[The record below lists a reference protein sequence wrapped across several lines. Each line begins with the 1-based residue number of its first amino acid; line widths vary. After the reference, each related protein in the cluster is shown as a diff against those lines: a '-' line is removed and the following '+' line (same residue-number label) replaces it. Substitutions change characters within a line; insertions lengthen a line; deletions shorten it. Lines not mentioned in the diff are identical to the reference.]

1 MGIMRIGH
9 VALRVLDMERAL
21 HHYTKVLGMLESHV
35 DERGTVYLKGWDEWD
50 LYSLSL
56 TQSDRSGVE
65 HIAYKVESEADLAV
79 LAARVEAYGIR
90 VAEHPAGHLE
100 RCGRSISFAL
110 PSSHV
115 MYLYAEKAFSGKSV
129 GTVNP
134 EPWPD
139 GLHGAAVHWLDHV
152 MLMCPVDPESGVN
165 TVEENVR
172 FLRGALDFHLA
183 EQVLAGPDYSVQAA
197 VWLFRGCKPHDL
209 AMAGGPVAGLHH
221 VAFYLDSWHDVLH
234 AADVL
239 GKHKVKIDV
248 TPQRHGITRGQTT
261 YFFDPSGNRN
271 EMFAGLGYYA
281 QPDMPPITWHAEDL
295 WRGIF
300 YHQGEPR
307 PDFIEVYT

>member
-1 MGIMRIGH
+1 MGVMRIGH
-9 VALRVLDMERAL
+9 VALRVLDLDRAL
-21 HHYTKVLGMLESHV
+21 HHYVTVLGLQKSHV
-35 DERGTVYLKGWDEWD
+35 DARGTVYLKGWDEWD
-50 LYSLSL
+50 LYSVSL
-56 TQSDRSGVE
+56 TQADRSGVE
-65 HIAYKVESEADLAV
+65 HIAYKVEKDADLDT
-79 LAARVEAYGIR
+79 LAARVEAAGAR
-90 VAEHPAGHLE
+90 VTVHAAGHLE
-100 RCGRSISFAL
+100 RCGRAIGFTL
-110 PSSHV
+110 PSGHL
-115 MYLYAEKAFSGKSV
+115 MYLYADKEFRGKGV
-129 GTVNP
+129 GTLNP

-139 GLHGAAVHWLDHV
+139 GLDGAAVHWLDHV
-152 MLMCPVDPESGVN
+152 MLMCPVDSEAGIN
-165 TVEENVR
+165 TVEANVR
-172 FLRGALDFHLA
+172 FLGEALDFHLA
-183 EQVLAGPDYSVQAA
+183 EQVLAGPDHSVQAA
-197 VWLFRGCKPHDL
+197 AWLFRGCKPHDL

-221 VAFYLDSWHDVLH
+221 VAFYLDNWHDVLR

-281 QPDMPPITWHAEDL
+281 QPDMPPITWHAEEI

>member
-1 MGIMRIGH
+1 MGVMRIGH
-9 VALRVLDMERAL
+9 VALRVLDLDRAL
-21 HHYTKVLGMLESHV
+21 HHYETVLGLQKSHV
-35 DERGTVYLKGWDEWD
+35 DARGTVYLKGWDEWD
-50 LYSLSL
+50 LYSVSL
-56 TQSDRSGVE
+56 TQADRSGVE
-65 HIAYKVESEADLAV
+65 HIAYKVEKDADLDT
-79 LAARVEAYGIR
+79 LAARVEAAGAR
-90 VAEHPAGHLE
+90 VTVHAAGHLE
-100 RCGRSISFAL
+100 RCGRAIGFTL
-110 PSSHV
+110 PSGHL
-115 MYLYAEKAFSGKSV
+115 MYLYADKEFRGKSV
-129 GTVNP
+129 GTLNP

-139 GLHGAAVHWLDHV
+139 GLDGAAVHWLDHV
-152 MLMCPVDPESGVN
+152 MLMCPVDPEAGIN
-165 TVEENVR
+165 TVEANVR
-172 FLRGALDFHLA
+172 FLGEALDFHLA
-183 EQVLAGPDYSVQAA
+183 EQVLAGPDHSVQAA
-197 VWLFRGCKPHDL
+197 AWLFRGCKPHDL

-221 VAFYLDSWHDVLH
+221 VAFYLDSWHDVLR

-281 QPDMPPITWHAEDL
+281 QPDMPPITWHAEEI

>member
-9 VALRVLDMERAL
+9 VALRVLDLEQAI
-21 HHYTKVLGMLESHV
+21 HHYVNVLGLIKSHV
-35 DERGTVYLKGWDEWD
+35 DEQGRVYLKGWDEWD
-50 LYSLSL
+50 LYSLTL
-56 TQSDRSGVE
+56 TEADRSGVD
-65 HIAYKVESEADLAV
+65 HIAYKVEHEADLQA
-79 LAARVEAYGIR
+79 LASRVEAYGIS
-90 VAEHPAGHLE
+90 VEDHAVGHLT
-100 RCGRSISFAL
+100 RCGRSVSFAL
-110 PSSHV
+110 PSGHM
-115 MYLYAEKAFSGKSV
+115 MYLYAEKECRGKSV
-129 GTVNP
+129 GTLNP

-139 GLHGAAVHWLDHV
+139 GLEGAKVHWLDHV
-152 MLMCPVDPESGVN
+152 MLMCPVDPAAGIN
-165 TVEENVR
+165 TVEANVR
-172 FLRGALDFHLA
+172 FLKEALDFYLA
-183 EQVLAGPDYSVQAA
+183 EQVLAGPDYSMQAA
-197 VWLFRGCKPHDL
+197 AWLFRGCKPHDL

-239 GKHKVKIDV
+239 GKNRVKIDV